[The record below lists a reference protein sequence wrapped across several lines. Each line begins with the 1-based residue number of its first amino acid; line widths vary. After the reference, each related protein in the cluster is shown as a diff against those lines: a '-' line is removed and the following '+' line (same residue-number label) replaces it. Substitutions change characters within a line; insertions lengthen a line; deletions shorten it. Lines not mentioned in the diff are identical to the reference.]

1 MMAAHLCRP
10 FVHFAQ
16 RVTIPVPENERQ
28 SGTGAYRWLLMT
40 ARDISAGST
49 PDLLFPEAATLFT
62 VVQQSGCV
70 LSMYYESAAMNPGN
84 ISECGHKKA
93 GTP

>member
-1 MMAAHLCRP
+1 MAAHLCRP
-10 FVHFAQ
+10 SFTLRSGSLFQYPKTNDKV
-16 RVTIPVPENERQ
+16 VPVP
-28 SGTGAYRWLLMT
+28 TVALLMT

-62 VVQQSGCV
+62 VVRQSGCV